1 MSDDDELYDKFIAMW
16 DKREYTLD
24 LQVREI
30 VDEIMTE
37 IYNETGGDK
46 ERCLA
51 IFKKA
56 LENYN
61 EGAYT
66 WSTLYQELDDFERGE
81 GNWIEEE
88 DEEED

>member
-61 EGAYT
+61 EYAFIY
-66 WSTLYQELDDFERGE
+66 SALNMKVEDFEFNG
-81 GNWIEEE
+81 
-88 DEEED
+88 